1 MNATSTTKQ
10 AGFTPRKLYFV
21 LAIAEACTWT
31 LLITGL
37 ILKATV
43 GIEPSLLTTIGG
55 LHGFVF
61 IAYGAT
67 SILIAFNQR
76 WGFWVGLLAVITA
89 ILPYATIPFEL
100 VQAKRGA
107 LEGPWRTHATDDPRD
122 EKPLDRLFR
131 WFLARPILLI
141 LVIVIAIIAVFS
153 TLLFLGPPGGSK

>member
-1 MNATSTTKQ
+1 MTATSTTQQ

-122 EKPLDRLFR
+122 AKPLDRLFR

-141 LVIVIAIIAVFS
+141 LVIVVAIIAVFS

>member
-1 MNATSTTKQ
+1 MNASSTTKQ

-37 ILKATV
+37 ILRATT
-43 GIEPSLLTTIGG
+43 GIDQTLFTTIGG

-61 IAYGAT
+61 ISYGAT

-107 LEGPWRTHATDDPRD
+107 LEGNWRFEATDDPRD
-122 EKPLDRLFR
+122 AKPLDKLFR
-131 WFLARPILLI
+131 WFLKHPLLLI
-141 LVIVIAIIAVFS
+141 LVIVLAIVVVFS
-153 TLLFLGPPGGSK
+153 TLLFLGPPGGR

>member
-1 MNATSTTKQ
+1 MSTSTKS
-10 AGFTPRKLYFV
+10 GFTPRKLYFV

-55 LHGFVF
+55 LHGLVF
-61 IAYGAT
+61 ISYGAT
-67 SILIAFNQR
+67 SILVAFNQR
-76 WGFWVGLLAVITA
+76 WGFWLGLLAVITA

-107 LEGPWRTHATDDPRD
+107 LEGPWRTKATDDPRD
-122 EKPLDRLFR
+122 KKALDRLFR
-131 WFLARPILLI
+131 WFLARPVLLI
-141 LVIVIAIIAVFS
+141 LVIVLAIVAVFS
-153 TLLFLGPPGGSK
+153 TLLILGPPGGR

>member
-37 ILKATV
+37 ILRATT
-43 GIEPSLLTTIGG
+43 GIDQTLFTTIGG

-61 IAYGAT
+61 ISYGAT

-107 LEGPWRTHATDDPRD
+107 LEGPWRTQATDDPRD
-122 EKPLDRLFR
+122 AKPLDRLFR

-141 LVIVIAIIAVFS
+141 LVIVVAIIAVFS

>member
-10 AGFTPRKLYFV
+10 ARFTPRKLYFV

-37 ILKATV
+37 ILKASV

-61 IAYGAT
+61 ITYGAT

-107 LEGPWRTHATDDPRD
+107 LEGPWRFEATDDPRD
-122 EKPLDRLFR
+122 AKPLDRLFR
-131 WFLARPILLI
+131 WFLKHPLLLI
-141 LVIVIAIIAVFS
+141 LVIVIAIVVVFS
-153 TLLFLGPPGGSK
+153 TLLILGPPGGR

>member
-1 MNATSTTKQ
+1 MSTSTKS
-10 AGFTPRKLYFV
+10 GFTPRKLYFV

-37 ILKATV
+37 ILRATT
-43 GIEPSLLTTIGG
+43 GIDQTLFTTIGG
-55 LHGFVF
+55 LHGLVF
-61 IAYGAT
+61 ISYGAT

-122 EKPLDRLFR
+122 AKPLDRLFR

>member
-1 MNATSTTKQ
+1 MNSSSTTKQ
-10 AGFTPRKLYFV
+10 SGFTPRKLYFA

-37 ILKATV
+37 ILRATT
-43 GIEPSLLTTIGG
+43 GIDQTLFTTIGG

-61 IAYGAT
+61 ISYGAT

-107 LEGPWRTHATDDPRD
+107 LEGNWRFEATDDPRD
-122 EKPLDRLFR
+122 AKPLDRLFR
-131 WFLARPILLI
+131 WFLKHPLLLI
-141 LVIVIAIIAVFS
+141 LVIVLAIVAVFS
-153 TLLFLGPPGGSK
+153 TLLFLGPPGGR

>member
-1 MNATSTTKQ
+1 MNATSTPKQ

-37 ILKATV
+37 ILKATA

-107 LEGPWRTHATDDPRD
+107 LEGNWRFEATEDPRD
-122 EKPLDRLFR
+122 AKPLDRLFR
-131 WFLARPILLI
+131 WFLKHPLLLI
-141 LVIVIAIIAVFS
+141 LVIVIAIVLVFS
-153 TLLFLGPPGGSK
+153 TLLILGPPGGR

>member
-1 MNATSTTKQ
+1 MTATSTTQQ

-153 TLLFLGPPGGSK
+153 TLLFLGPPGGTK

>member
-1 MNATSTTKQ
+1 MSASSTQKQ

-37 ILKATV
+37 ILRATT
-43 GIEPSLLTTIGG
+43 GIDQTLFTTIGG
-55 LHGFVF
+55 LHGLVF
-61 IAYGAT
+61 ISYGAT

-76 WGFWVGLLAVITA
+76 WGFWLGLLAVITA

-122 EKPLDRLFR
+122 AKPLDRLFR
-131 WFLARPILLI
+131 WFLARPALLI
-141 LVIVIAIIAVFS
+141 LVIVLAIIAVFT
-153 TLLFLGPPGGSK
+153 TLLILGPPGGR

>member
-61 IAYGAT
+61 ITYGAT

-107 LEGPWRTHATDDPRD
+107 LEGNWRFEATDDPRD
-122 EKPLDRLFR
+122 AKPLDRLFR
-131 WFLARPILLI
+131 WFLKHPLLLI
-141 LVIVIAIIAVFS
+141 LVIVMAIVVVFS
-153 TLLFLGPPGGSK
+153 TLLFLGPPGGR

>member
-1 MNATSTTKQ
+1 MNATSATKQ

-37 ILKATV
+37 ILRATT
-43 GIEPSLLTTIGG
+43 GIDQTLFTTIGG

-61 IAYGAT
+61 ISYGAT

-107 LEGPWRTHATDDPRD
+107 LEGNWRFEATDDPRD
-122 EKPLDRLFR
+122 AKPLDRLFR
-131 WFLARPILLI
+131 WFLKHPLLLI
-141 LVIVIAIIAVFS
+141 LVIVIAIVVVFS
-153 TLLFLGPPGGSK
+153 TLLFLGPPGGR

>member
-61 IAYGAT
+61 ITYGAT

-107 LEGPWRTHATDDPRD
+107 LEGNWRFDATDDPRD
-122 EKPLDRLFR
+122 AKPLDRLFR
-131 WFLARPILLI
+131 WFLKHPLLLI
-141 LVIVIAIIAVFS
+141 LVIVMAIVVVFS
-153 TLLFLGPPGGSK
+153 TLLFLGPPGGR

>member
-1 MNATSTTKQ
+1 MTATSTTQQ